1 MPRAGALAELVGGT
15 VIGDD
20 TVEICDVADLDHAGP
35 NSLSFVT
42 NPKYVKKA
50 KTTRAGALLV
60 AERLPEVACA
70 QIVCANPY
78 LALAKIGT
86 ELNPP
91 DSLAPGIEPSAL
103 VHAQARVDPSATVC
117 AGAVIERGARIGAH
131 TVVGPLC
138 FIGAQVRIGAD
149 TKLYPG
155 VKILTRCVVGDR
167 VILHAGVV
175 IGSDGFGFAPDASG
189 RRIKIPQLG
198 IVEIGDDVEIG
209 ANTTLDRATFGAT
222 RIGAGT
228 KIDNLVQI
236 GHNCRIGRG
245 CLIVSQVGIAG
256 STTVGDHVVLGGQ
269 VGIAGHLHIGDG
281 AQVGAQSGI
290 MTDVEKGQVLFG
302 SPARPHREAFKLQ
315 ALIAK
320 LPEMHAALRDI
331 RRKPGPA
338 ASDPS
343 QTPEA

>member
-236 GHNCRIGRG
+236 GHNVVTGVDCVIAGQ
-245 CLIVSQVGIAG
+245 SGIAG
-256 STTVGDHVVLGGQ
+256 STTLGDRVVIAGQGGL
-269 VGIAGHLHIGDG
+269 AGHLTIHSDVTLGGRPGVAGDITAAGVYSG
-281 AQVGAQSGI
+281 APAIPNHEWLRMIMAQHSVPELRRRVRELERRLAEI
-290 MTDVEKGQVLFG
+290 EKKSV
-302 SPARPHREAFKLQ
+302 
-315 ALIAK
+315 
-320 LPEMHAALRDI
+320 
-331 RRKPGPA
+331 
-338 ASDPS
+338 
-343 QTPEA
+343 